1 MANITTTGEAP
12 IFRSVGQALH
22 VAYLMEVLPATQRG
36 IMQAM
41 IEARMKAS
49 GVWDEP
55 KSHER
60 TLNFGGLSALEIRG
74 QCAMV
79 RGAVD
84 HHLAQP
90 EIWAVR
96 AQYGHQTTKAGGVRE
111 LARYVAP
118 MLACGNGE
126 AVLALAWGIYGNNE
140 QRDGLS
146 VRKVAE
152 SYGLSTSSAGRDR
165 QILMRS
171 GTDLLARAVGRLE
184 EIFQSGGLVDC

>member
-1 MANITTTGEAP
+1 MTVISDQP

-55 KSHER
+55 KPHER
-60 TLNFGGLSALEIRG
+60 TLNFGGLNALEVRG

-84 HHLAQP
+84 HHLTQP
-90 EIWAVR
+90 EAWAVK
-96 AQYGHQTTKAGGVRE
+96 AHYGHQNTKTVGVRE

-118 MLACGNGE
+118 MLASSNSE
-126 AVLALAWGIYGNNE
+126 AVLALAWGVYGSKE

-146 VRKVAE
+146 VRKVAD
-152 SYGLSTSSAGRDR
+152 SYGLSASSAGRDR
-165 QILMRS
+165 QVLARV

-184 EIFQSGGLVDC
+184 EIFQAGGLVD